1 MTLYTIKNKKEIP
14 RYDYKLKKLVGT
26 KKNWKIIYTNPK
38 IGKNIIFYL
47 LEAIKKFRFKY
58 I

>member
-1 MTLYTIKNKKEIP
+1 MAP

-26 KKNWKIIYTNPK
+26 KKNWKIMYTNPK